1 MNVDSDNMIGQSYKQ
16 SKLEENWDAIVI
28 GSGIGGLTAA
38 ALLARHGGKRVLVLE
53 RHYTAGGF
61 THVFHRP
68 GYEWDVGVHYI
79 GEVADRRSPVRAA
92 YDHLTAGRLQWNPM
106 PDVYDRIIVGGRAY
120 DFPSG
125 VERFRDRMKSYFPGE
140 AAAIDGYIDAVNAAA
155 NASGLYF
162 AEKAVPAPIA
172 RLAGGLMRR
181 RFLRYAGR
189 TTASVLASLTDNRE
203 LTGVL
208 TGQWGDYGLP
218 PGQSSFG
225 MHAIIAHH
233 YFEGASYP
241 VGGASQ
247 IAAGIAPLIEGA
259 GGKIVVSAEVERILT
274 DPAGQAVG
282 VRMADGREFRSRA
295 VISDAGALNTFGRL
309 LDPQLAAGLGV
320 LEPLRSVRPSMS
332 HLSLYVGLR
341 HDGTAPDTGATN
353 LWICPDADHDTN
365 VARYEANPN
374 EPFPVVFISFPSAKD
389 PAFAERHPGRS
400 TVEVVAPAPY
410 RWFERWADTRWKN
423 RGVDYGEL
431 KQDLAHRLR
440 DELERQVPAVRGHID
455 YTELST
461 PLTTR
466 QFTGFES
473 GEIYGLGATPER
485 FRMAS
490 LGARTPVRNLY
501 LTGADAATPGVTGA
515 LFGGVITASLML
527 GRNLMSVVTRPAE
540 ARAA

>member
-1 MNVDSDNMIGQSYKQ
+1 MIGQSYKQ

-92 YDHLTAGRLQWNPM
+92 FDHLTGGRLQWNPM

-125 VERFRDRMKSYFPGE
+125 VGRFRNRMKGYFPGE

-162 AEKAVPAPIA
+162 AEKAVPEPIA

-181 RFLRYAGR
+181 RFLRYAGQ

-225 MHAIIAHH
+225 MHAIIARH
-233 YFEGASYP
+233 YFGGASYP

-274 DPAGQAVG
+274 NPAGQAVG
-282 VRMADGREFRSRA
+282 VRMADGREFRGGS
-295 VISDAGALNTFGRL
+295 VISDAGAMNTFGRL
-309 LDPQLAAGLGV
+309 LDPEIAAGLGV
-320 LEPLRSVRPSMS
+320 LEPLRTVPPSMS
-332 HLSLYVGLR
+332 HLSLYVGLK
-341 HDGTAPDTGATN
+341 HDVGLKNGTAPDTGATN
-353 LWICPDADHDTN
+353 LWICPNADHDAN
-365 VARYEANPN
+365 VAQYEANPS

-389 PAFAERHPGRS
+389 PGFAERHPGRS

-410 RWFERWADTRWKN
+410 RWFERWADAKWKK
-423 RGVDYGEL
+423 RGVDYDAL
-431 KQDLAHRLR
+431 KQDLGGRLR

-466 QFTGFES
+466 HFTGNES